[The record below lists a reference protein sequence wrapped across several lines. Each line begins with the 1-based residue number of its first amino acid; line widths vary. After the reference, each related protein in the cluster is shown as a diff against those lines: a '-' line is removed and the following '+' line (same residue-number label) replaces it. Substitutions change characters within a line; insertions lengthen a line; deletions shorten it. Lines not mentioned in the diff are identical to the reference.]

1 MIKVI
6 FFTLKLYSFF
16 IIYIFAYCKYYGR
29 RSLELLIKHHS
40 FSKLK
45 RKMQK
50 INVYR
55 SRRCT
60 MNTIF
65 NSLSTENKKQL
76 LQFNYD
82 YFFYY
87 LLMNSDDI
95 RLILCRYISGDDS
108 IISTAVINS
117 ETYKP
122 RFDVY

>member
-1 MIKVI
+1 
-6 FFTLKLYSFF
+6 
-16 IIYIFAYCKYYGR
+16 
-29 RSLELLIKHHS
+29 
-40 FSKLK
+40 
-45 RKMQK
+45 MQK

-82 YFFYY
+82 YFFHY

-95 RLILCRYISGDDS
+95 RLIPCRYISGDDS